1 MAKTELTKAIERA
14 LKYYAPAE
22 IGGIKINKFRGWSTA
37 FEVPAECGTTSG
49 GIIDCVRVNEYFG
62 DIEKSFVC
70 RLYRYKQ
77 DGVHFFNCPIGIE
90 EKDLRRECGE
100 KCDGCR
106 HRLVATNG
114 VPKVLITCFEIKITK
129 SDFKSKHGHNF
140 VGNMNFYVM
149 PKELYPQVED
159 LVPDGVGVILY
170 TKANGVVGLRRKI
183 NSCFQ
188 EMTDGDQKWMVLS
201 VLKRLKDGGGVVF
214 DSTYNPQLQILDI
227 ADDEK
232 EQVW

>member
-1 MAKTELTKAIERA
+1 MAKTELTKTIERA

-62 DIEKSFVC
+62 NLSKNRVC
-70 RLYRYKQ
+70 RLFKYKQ
-77 DGVHFFNCPIGIE
+77 DGVHAWKCPHGVE
-90 EKDLRRECGE
+90 DKDIKRA
-100 KCDGCR
+100 CDKADCR
-106 HRLVATNG
+106 WNALATNG

-129 SDFKSKHGHNF
+129 SDFKSIHGHNF
-140 VGNMNFYVM
+140 VGNLNFYVM

-170 TKANGVVGLRRKI
+170 TKANGFVGLRRKI
-183 NSCFQ
+183 NSRFQ
-188 EMTDGDQKWMVLS
+188 EMTDSDQKWMVLS